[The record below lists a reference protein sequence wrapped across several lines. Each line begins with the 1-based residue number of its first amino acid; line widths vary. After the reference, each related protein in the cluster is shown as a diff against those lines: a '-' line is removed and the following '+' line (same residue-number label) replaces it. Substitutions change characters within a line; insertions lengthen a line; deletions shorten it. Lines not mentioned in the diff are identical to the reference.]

1 MQVDEDKSE
10 EITFPRGLLRWV
22 LLGVA
27 LIFIGLLVI
36 VVASLAFSSSGS
48 IGVVIFIGPIPIVF
62 GSGPDKFWLITI
74 GIIITIISL
83 LAFLVMNRHYKRV

>member
-27 LIFIGLLVI
+27 LIFVGLLVI
-36 VVASLAFSSSGS
+36 VVASLVFSSSGS